1 MIKVSVLYPNRE
13 GAKFDIA
20 YYCNRHIPL
29 VQRLLGSALKGASVD
44 HGISG
49 EGPGTPAPYL
59 AMGHLLF
66 DSVQDFQKSFGPNAQ
81 AILEDIPKYTNSEP
95 VLQISE
101 IKL

>member
-1 MIKVSVLYPNRE
+1 MIKVSVLYPSQE

-29 VQRLLGSALKGASVD
+29 VERLLGSALKGASVD

-49 EGPGTPAPYL
+49 EAPGTPAPYL

-66 DSVQDFQKSFGPNAQ
+66 DSVQDFRKSFAPNAQ
-81 AILEDIPKYTNSEP
+81 AILEDIPKYTNSQP
-95 VLQISE
+95 ILQISE

>member
-66 DSVQDFQKSFGPNAQ
+66 DSVQDFQKSFGPQCAGNPRRHSKVHEFRARSANQ
-81 AILEDIPKYTNSEP
+81 
-95 VLQISE
+95 
-101 IKL
+101 